1 MGRHHGAHRDG
12 PGAPGGHPAVQP
24 PGECLCHLRHP
35 GLHPALP
42 GLRRRGS
49 GAGRGGAG
57 TEGLSVAA
65 IVDPAQFRLV
75 IPSQTRYLNLVTGL
89 AKRASLVAG
98 LDDAAAAKVSIA
110 VDEAVT
116 NVILHAYHGEGEHS
130 VELELRFTEEALEIH
145 ILHSGQGF
153 RSDQV
158 VLPDPKEYIKHP
170 RKGGLGLLLMSRF
183 MDEVQFKADEASGR
197 NECCLIKKLD

>member
-1 MGRHHGAHRDG
+1 MTAKIDHAHI
-12 PGAPGGHPAVQP
+12 
-24 PGECLCHLRHP
+24 
-35 GLHPALP
+35 
-42 GLRRRGS
+42 
-49 GAGRGGAG
+49 
-57 TEGLSVAA
+57 T
-65 IVDPAQFRLV
+65 LV

-89 AKRASLVAG
+89 AKRAALVAG

-130 VELELRFTEEALEIH
+130 VELELRFTEQALEIH
-145 ILHSGQGF
+145 ILHSGQGI
-153 RSDQV
+153 RSDQM

-183 MDEVQFKADEASGR
+183 MDEVQFKADEVSGR
-197 NECCLIKKLD
+197 NECCLIKKIS